1 MLEGNVCANLGLEYI
16 YNRLGLPEHH
26 QPHGPPQPLLVP
38 VPHPPARGTGGREL
52 YVLGRL
58 AL

>member
-16 YNRLGLPEHH
+16 YNRLDLPEHH

-38 VPHPPARGTGGREL
+38 VPHP
-52 YVLGRL
+52 L
-58 AL
+58 AGVQAGVSYTF